1 MRSRHS
7 SVNWPISSCLPE
19 VIPRMNP
26 VHYHAVILEAVLGSR
41 SVGYARVDS
50 ALRIKEMGGT
60 LPDYLGPIS
69 EGQELYAV
77 FPELVGSEAAIEAL
91 CAGSEERFELSMI
104 NREKRDGTTAYF
116 DLTLVAPSACA
127 PDAGEGACDDGARG
141 PGLIAVWEDI
151 SAAGQ
156 ISQKVMQQRNELT
169 LLRDELARQNAMLR
183 SANHELRR
191 NNQLKSRFVG
201 VAAHE
206 LRSPLTAM
214 IGYSELLQDESF
226 GPLADRQRH
235 FTTVIENS
243 AQRLLGLLNNLL
255 DVTRLETGN
264 LELNLEPADL
274 VKLAARAEAE
284 VRLQVVS
291 KQQTLTTEAHAESVV
306 VLCDPARVLQILV
319 NLVGNANKYTPEG
332 GSIRVS
338 IQEHAATG
346 YAEVAVAD
354 TGIGIAEDEIE
365 NLFVT
370 FFRASNANKV
380 NASGAGLGLSIAASL
395 VEQHGGAMHVTS
407 TLGHGSTFTFT
418 LPLAHA

>member
-1 MRSRHS
+1 
-7 SVNWPISSCLPE
+7 
-19 VIPRMNP
+19 MNP
-26 VHYHAVILEAVLGSR
+26 SHDHAVVLKAVLRAR
-41 SVGYARVDS
+41 SVGYACVDG
-50 ALRIKEMGGT
+50 ALRIEEIGGT
-60 LPDYLGPIS
+60 APDYLGPIT
-69 EGQELYAV
+69 EGQELYEV
-77 FPELVGSEAAIEAL
+77 FPELVGSEAELEAL
-91 CAGSEERFELSMI
+91 YLGSEERFELNMI
-104 NREKRDGTTAYF
+104 NREKQDGTTAYF
-116 DLTLVAPSACA
+116 DLMLVAPASFTAH
-127 PDAGEGACDDGARG
+127 ACDSAHDDARDDGGRAPR
-141 PGLIAVWEDI
+141 LIAVWEDI

-169 LLRDELARQNAMLR
+169 LLRDELARQNEMLR

-214 IGYSELLQDESF
+214 IGYSELLQDETF

-255 DVTRLETGN
+255 DVTRLEAGN

-274 VKLAARAEAE
+274 VELVGRAEAE
-284 VRLQVVS
+284 VRLQVLS
-291 KQQTLTTEAHAESVV
+291 KQQTLTTEAVAGSVM
-306 VLCDPARVLQILV
+306 VLCDPARALQVLV

-332 GSIRVS
+332 GSIRIS
-338 IQEHAATG
+338 IRTDAATG

-354 TGIGIAEDEIE
+354 TGIGIAEDEVE

-370 FFRASNANKV
+370 FFRASNANTI

-395 VEQHGGAMHVTS
+395 IEQHGGTMHVAS
-407 TLGHGSTFTFT
+407 TLGQGSTFTFT
-418 LPLAHA
+418 LPLAEA

>member
-1 MRSRHS
+1 
-7 SVNWPISSCLPE
+7 
-19 VIPRMNP
+19 MNP
-26 VHYHAVILEAVLGSR
+26 SHYHAVILEAVLRSR
-41 SVGYARVDS
+41 SVGYARVDG

-60 LPDYLGPIS
+60 LPDYLGSIS

-77 FPELVGSEAAIEAL
+77 FPELVGSEATIEAL
-91 CAGSEERFELSMI
+91 CTGSEKRFELNMI

-116 DLTLVAPSACA
+116 DLMLVASSSFAT
-127 PDAGEGACDDGARG
+127 DAGEGAHDGGARA

-226 GPLADRQRH
+226 GPLADQQRH

-255 DVTRLETGN
+255 DVTRLEAGN

-274 VKLAARAEAE
+274 VELVDRAEAE

-291 KQQTLTTEAHAESVV
+291 KRQTLTTEALAESVV
-306 VLCDPARVLQILV
+306 VLCDPARVLQVLV

-332 GSIRVS
+332 GSIRVT
-338 IQEHAATG
+338 IREDAATG
-346 YAEVAVAD
+346 YAEIAVAD
-354 TGIGIAEDEIE
+354 TGIGIAEEEIE
-365 NLFVT
+365 NLFAT
-370 FFRASNANKV
+370 FFRASNANSI
-380 NASGAGLGLSIAASL
+380 NTSGAGLGLSIAASL
-395 VEQHGGAMHVTS
+395 IEQHGGSMHVAS
-407 TLGHGSTFTFT
+407 ALGQGSTFTFT